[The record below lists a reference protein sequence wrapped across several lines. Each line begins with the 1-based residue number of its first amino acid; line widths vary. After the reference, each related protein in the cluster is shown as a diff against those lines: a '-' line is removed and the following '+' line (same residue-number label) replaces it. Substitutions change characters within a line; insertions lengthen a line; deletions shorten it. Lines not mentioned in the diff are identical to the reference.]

1 MWSTFVNAWRNKE
14 VRQKLLFTLFI
25 LVVYRFGSVAILVP
39 GIDTDGLRLL
49 FDQYSESGNLLGYF
63 NVLSGGA
70 LSYATLFA
78 LSITPYIN
86 SSIIIQLLTV
96 AIPALERLSRDG
108 GDEGKKKIEAITRYS
123 AIGIGL
129 IQSFTYYIL
138 LRNNN
143 LLTRTGVWPAIVI
156 IASFTAGSAIVMW
169 LGEKI
174 NEKGIGNGISMILFA
189 GILARIPALVRY
201 FIGYISLGGWYIL
214 AMFAVLV
221 GILAMIVFIVYM
233 SDGERRIPVQYAK
246 RMIGRKLYGG
256 QATNL
261 PMKVNMSGVL
271 PVIFASTLLS
281 LPATII
287 GFVQPREGGFW
298 DGVGKVFQSTH
309 PVYIV
314 LYILFIIAFGYFYSM
329 IQFNPVEVANNLKKN
344 GGFVTGYRPG
354 KPTSDYLT
362 RIEHKITFIG
372 SAFLVV
378 VAALP
383 LIFGAATGLSNI
395 AIGGTSLM
403 IAVGVAIEFYEQIEA
418 QLMMRHYRGFLE

>member
-1 MWSTFVNAWRNKE
+1 MWSTFVNAWRSKD

-25 LVVYRFGSVAILVP
+25 LVIYRFGSVAILIP

-86 SSIIIQLLTV
+86 ASIIIQLLTV

-108 GDEGKKKIEAITRYS
+108 GEEGKKKLAAITRYS
-123 AIGIGL
+123 TVVIGL

-138 LRNNN
+138 LKNNN
-143 LLTRTGVWPAIVI
+143 LLTETGVWQAIVI

-174 NEKGIGNGISMILFA
+174 TEKGIGNGISMILFA
-189 GILARIPALVRY
+189 GILSRIPSLVRY
-201 FIGYISLGGWYIL
+201 IIGYISMGGWYIL
-214 AMFAVLV
+214 GMVGLV
-221 GILAMIVFIVYM
+221 VGVLAMIVFIVYM
-233 SDGERRIPVQYAK
+233 TDGERRIPIQYAK
-246 RMIGRKLYGG
+246 RMVGRKMYGG

-281 LPATII
+281 LPSTII
-287 GFVQPREGGFW
+287 GFTQPREGGFW
-298 DGVGKVFQSTH
+298 DGVGKVFTSTH
-309 PVYIV
+309 PVYII
-314 LYILFIIAFGYFYSM
+314 LYILFIVAFGYFYAM
-329 IQFNPVEVANNLKKN
+329 IQFNPVEVANNIKKN

-372 SAFLVV
+372 SSFLVII
-378 VAALP
+378 AALP
-383 LIFGAATGLSNI
+383 LIFGAITGMTNI

-403 IAVGVAIEFYEQIEA
+403 IAVGVAIEFYEQIET
-418 QLMMRHYRGFLE
+418 QLMMRHYKGFLE